1 VEAPDDTHMTPD
13 LPPRVGTPDL
23 AGQAGPRSADPPPY
37 RDQPEAVRGGPRRRP
52 HPRTARTQG
61 KAPRGSAG

>member
-1 VEAPDDTHMTPD
+1 VDAPDDTHMTPD

-37 RDQPEAVRGGPRRRP
+37 RDQPEAARGAARRR
-52 HPRTARTQG
+52 RAARTDGGQG

>member
-1 VEAPDDTHMTPD
+1 MEAPDDSHMTPD

-37 RDQPEAVRGGPRRRP
+37 RDQPETARGPARRRP
-52 HPRTARTQG
+52 PVRPGRAHG
-61 KAPRGSAG
+61 KAPRGSVG